1 MHAEKWAPAA
11 AVVTALCLVGLD
23 PVTGL
28 VSTLGLGV
36 ILTEVIL
43 VPLLAAFLGL
53 TLWALAT
60 DRTYHRERGPTR
72 LVWAAAAVMLGGY
85 WVLESL
91 LWVGIALVVAAAAWN
106 QVLVGRL
113 TERRRRAREAGR
125 KV

>member
-11 AVVTALCLVGLD
+11 AVFTALCLVGLG

-43 VPLLAAFLGL
+43 VPLLAACLGL

-85 WVLESL
+85 WLLEPL
-91 LWVGIALVVAAAAWN
+91 VWVGIALVAGAAVWN

-113 TERRRRAREAGR
+113 SERRRRAREAGR

>member
-11 AVVTALCLVGLD
+11 AVFTALCLVGLD
-23 PVTGL
+23 PVIGL

-43 VPLLAAFLGL
+43 VPLLAACLGL

-91 LWVGIALVVAAAAWN
+91 VWVGIALVAAAAAWN

-113 TERRRRAREAGR
+113 SERRRRARETGR